1 MPSKEE
7 FDKINEYY
15 LMDDTEKDAYEAFVN
30 YTDNDDI
37 DDFHEAY
44 QGQFNSAS
52 DFAYDLVD
60 SLGWDGIG

>member
-1 MPSKEE
+1 MA
-7 FDKINEYY
+7 N
-15 LMDDTEKDAYEAFVN
+15 TEKDASEASVI

-44 QGQFNSAS
+44 QGQFDSPS

-60 SLGWDGIG
+60 SLGWDGIS